1 MPLAIFGSL
10 IPINEPHIFF
20 EGLLMQINR
29 RCSDL
34 YIFFLF
40 NAEDQLMSKTEV
52 VVCSPV
58 RTAIGTYGG
67 MLKDTP
73 ATDIGAV
80 AIRAT
85 LEHAKLT
92 GGDID
97 TVVMGNV
104 IQAGNKMNPARQAA
118 IQGGVPVTV
127 PALTVN
133 RVCGSGAQ
141 AIASAAQEVMLGFVN
156 SAIAGGMENMDRA
169 PYLMTSGRWGYR
181 MGDAQIFDSM
191 LMDGLNDAFSG
202 KHSGW
207 HTEDLASSHQ
217 ITREDQDRWA
227 ERSQKRFSTAQAAG
241 KFAAEITA
249 IEIASRKGPTK
260 FEKDEHN
267 RPDTTMQT
275 LSKLKPAFRK
285 DGTITAGN
293 APGLNTAASAMIV
306 ADRAWSEK
314 KSLKPMARLVSYGVG
329 AVEPGMFGLG
339 PVPAVKQALERAGWK
354 TADIQRIEINEAFA
368 AIAIAVAKDLGLPED
383 VVNVEGGAIA
393 HGHPIGAT
401 GAVLTTRLLH
411 SMQRDGIKRGI
422 VTLCIGG
429 GQGIALALE
438 SIH

>member
-1 MPLAIFGSL
+1 
-10 IPINEPHIFF
+10 
-20 EGLLMQINR
+20 
-29 RCSDL
+29 
-34 YIFFLF
+34 
-40 NAEDQLMSKTEV
+40 MSNSHV
-52 VVCSPV
+52 VICSPV

-67 MLKDTP
+67 TLKDMP
-73 ATDIGAV
+73 AADLGAV

-85 LEHAKLT
+85 LERSKLT
-92 GGDID
+92 NGDID

-118 IQGGVPVTV
+118 IQGGLPVNV
-127 PALTVN
+127 PAMTVN

-141 AIASAAQEVMLGFVN
+141 AIASAGQEVMLGFAK
-156 SAIAGGMENMDRA
+156 SAISGGMENMDRA

-181 MGDAQIFDSM
+181 MGDAQIFDAM

-227 ERSQKRFSTAQAAG
+227 ERSQKRFSAAQAAG
-241 KFAAEITA
+241 KFEAEIA
-249 IEIASRKGPTK
+249 GVEIASKKGPVK

-267 RPDTTMQT
+267 RPDTTIQT

-306 ADRAWSEK
+306 ADRAWSETK
-314 KSLKPMARLVSYGVG
+314 GIKPIGRLVSYGVG

-354 TADIQRIEINEAFA
+354 TTDIERIEINEAFA
-368 AIAIAVAKDLGLPED
+368 AIAIAVAKDLGLPQD
-383 VVNVEGGAIA
+383 IVNVEGGAIA

-411 SMQRDGIKRGI
+411 SMQRDGLRRGV

-438 SIH
+438 TVQ